1 MQARNGT
8 RPGARARRGRPRRHR
23 RSDPGRRHRVA
34 RALVLILV
42 IRRLLNYVVAG
53 YLIVVGAL
61 WIAAALD

>member
-1 MQARNGT
+1 MALAPVLAHVEDVR
-8 RPGARARRGRPRRHR
+8 GATDVPIQ
-23 RSDPGRRHRVA
+23 VA
-34 RALVLILV
+34 GIVSLALGVLILV